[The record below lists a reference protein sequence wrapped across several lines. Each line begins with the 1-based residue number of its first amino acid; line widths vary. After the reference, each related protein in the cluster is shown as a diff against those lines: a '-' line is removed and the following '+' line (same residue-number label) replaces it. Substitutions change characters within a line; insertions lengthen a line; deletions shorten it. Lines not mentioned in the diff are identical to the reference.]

1 MNSDQVMRT
10 AQNLYEEGYI
20 TYMRTDSINLSTEAL
35 NAARHLIK
43 EKYDGIRP
51 APGYPACPDHKE
63 KDKIW
68 KILDVENAY
77 YNESYWLLTFLGK
90 ALPAAYLNLQ

>member
-43 EKYDGIRP
+43 EKYGNEYLPEKPRIYKGKAKNSQEAHEAIRP
-51 APGYPACPDHKE
+51 AGSTF
-63 KDKIW
+63 KDP
-68 KILDVENAY
+68 
-77 YNESYWLLTFLGK
+77 ESLKNKLSDKFS
-90 ALPAAYLNLQ
+90 